1 MVLLPVLPCSFP
13 LSHPKLDALLILIV
27 VFLCPQY
34 MSLTRLPPQ
43 RHQRHPRV
51 CHYPPS
57 FQPAADSPS
66 SCFKSLLYNSPD
78 RDFFYSSYRP
88 LPKRPEPPSE
98 LLETRNRRANVD
110 RRSSTTNLASRFVTQ
125 RPIDMKE
132 IRRENLSKFRHH
144 LGDSVPSD
152 LVAPRVD
159 VDETSSGSRVGAEVY
174 GDHPKVPITA
184 ERLLREEKRRKDEKD
199 EKVVGSYRCRWLRE
213 EKGRRWV
220 EDDYER
226 IIQTLREL

>member
-1 MVLLPVLPCSFP
+1 M
-13 LSHPKLDALLILIV
+13 
-27 VFLCPQY
+27 
-34 MSLTRLPPQ
+34 
-43 RHQRHPRV
+43 
-51 CHYPPS
+51 
-57 FQPAADSPS
+57 
-66 SCFKSLLYNSPD
+66 LYNSPD

-98 LLETRNRRANVD
+98 LLETRSRRANID

-132 IRRENLSKFRHH
+132 IRRENLSKFRHD

>member
-1 MVLLPVLPCSFP
+1 
-13 LSHPKLDALLILIV
+13 
-27 VFLCPQY
+27 
-34 MSLTRLPPQ
+34 
-43 RHQRHPRV
+43 
-51 CHYPPS
+51 
-57 FQPAADSPS
+57 
-66 SCFKSLLYNSPD
+66 
-78 RDFFYSSYRP
+78 
-88 LPKRPEPPSE
+88 
-98 LLETRNRRANVD
+98 
-110 RRSSTTNLASRFVTQ
+110 
-125 RPIDMKE
+125 MKE